1 MATEER
7 ATAVESSETGLQP
20 NVLAAL
26 AYVLGLLTGLV
37 VYLLEPDDE
46 FVRFHAAQ
54 SMVVSVMLVGVS
66 IVFTVVQTAMFSVG
80 VLDPAG
86 FVLWSLLSLVFTLV
100 GLVLWLASLAAWI
113 YLIVRA
119 FQGSTP
125 RVPVAAGVA
134 DRLV

>member
-20 NVLAAL
+20 NVLAAI

-80 VLDPAG
+80 FLDPAG

>member
-1 MATEER
+1 MATEKR

-113 YLIVRA
+113 YLVVRA

-125 RVPVAAGVA
+125 RVPIAAGVA

>member
-113 YLIVRA
+113 YLVVRA

-125 RVPVAAGVA
+125 RVPIAAGVA

>member
-80 VLDPAG
+80 FLDPAG

-119 FQGSTP
+119 YQGSTP
-125 RVPVAAGVA
+125 RVPVAAGFA